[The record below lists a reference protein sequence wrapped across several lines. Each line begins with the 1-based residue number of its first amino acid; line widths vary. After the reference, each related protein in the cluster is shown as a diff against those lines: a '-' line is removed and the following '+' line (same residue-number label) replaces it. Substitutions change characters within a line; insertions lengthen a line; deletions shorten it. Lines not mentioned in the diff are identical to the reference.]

1 MERPLIAPYP
11 DQEAERVEAL
21 RRYELLDTEPEAP
34 FDELV
39 QLAAQICQVPISL
52 ISLIDPLRQW
62 FKAKTGVGVCQTSR
76 DIAFCAHAILQRDL
90 FEVPDALGDV
100 RFATNPL
107 VTGEPHI
114 RFYAGVPLIDRDG
127 HALGTLCVIDRVPKR
142 LSAQQKQALMVLAR
156 QVVAQFELRLR
167 DRQLATQVAKLAQSD
182 FQRSQFLV
190 AAEQT
195 ADGIAFLDEAG
206 RFTYVNR
213 ALAAWY
219 GYEPSELIGKSTG
232 PLLRYLDR
240 RDRQHGVRRPQRN
253 RSLAGKNCRVPEG
266 WDTDHDRRLAGALPR
281 TRLPGRVDRLDQP
294 RIRADVNGAGNVGE
308 AREAS

>member
-1 MERPLIAPYP
+1 MIAPYP
-11 DQEAERVEAL
+11 DHEAQRVEAL

-39 QLAAQICQVPISL
+39 QLAAQICQVPIAL

-62 FKAKTGVGVCQTSR
+62 FKAKTGVAACHTSR
-76 DIAFCAHAILQRDL
+76 DIAFCAHAILQRDM

-127 HALGTLCVIDRVPKR
+127 HALGTLCVIDRIPKR
-142 LSAQQKQALMVLAR
+142 LSAQHRQALTVLGR

-167 DRQLATQVAKLAQSD
+167 NRQLAAQVAKLEQADS
-182 FQRSQFLV
+182 QRSQFLV

-195 ADGIAFLDEAG
+195 SDGIAFLDETG

-213 ALAAWY
+213 AHAAWY
-219 GYEPSELIGKSTG
+219 GYEPAELIGKLWKELYPPDGMTTIDTVAFPILNEKG
-232 PLLRYLDR
+232 RWEGETIGRGKDGAAIVT
-240 RDRQHGVRRPQRN
+240 QV
-253 RSLAGKNCRVPEG
+253 SLALFPE
-266 WDTDHDRRLAGALPR
+266 R
-281 TRLPGRVDRLDQP
+281 TRRGDWLLWISRDS
-294 RIRADVNGAGNVGE
+294 
-308 AREAS
+308 ARNLGGCVS

>member
-195 ADGIAFLDEAG
+195 SDGIAFLDEAG

-219 GYEPSELIGKSTG
+219 GYEPSELIGKSWKDLFSDTWIAEIDNTAFAGLKETG
-232 PLLRYLDR
+232 RWQGKTVGCRKDGTPITTDVSLVLCREHACL
-240 RDRQHGVRRPQRN
+240 GVWIVWISRE
-253 RSLAGKNCRVPEG
+253 SG
-266 WDTDHDRRLAGALPR
+266 R
-281 TRLPGRVDRLDQP
+281 T
-294 RIRADVNGAGNVGE
+294 
-308 AREAS
+308 